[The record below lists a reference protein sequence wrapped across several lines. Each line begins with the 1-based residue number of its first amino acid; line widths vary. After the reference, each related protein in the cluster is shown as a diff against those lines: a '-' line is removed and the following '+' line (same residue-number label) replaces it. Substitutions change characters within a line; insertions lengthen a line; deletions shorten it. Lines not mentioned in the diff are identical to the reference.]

1 MFYSQTLHKVLFF
14 FKDLYQ
20 VDYFKKYKN
29 LCTNIQ
35 EVGWMW
41 GEVVVV
47 MVVNIILSNF
57 FIGGKGQ
64 KMRIMGMWVGNKE
77 LLSTHY
83 NFSC

>member
-1 MFYSQTLHKVLFF
+1 
-14 FKDLYQ
+14 
-20 VDYFKKYKN
+20 
-29 LCTNIQ
+29 
-35 EVGWMW
+35 MW

-77 LLSTHY
+77 LLSIHY